1 MVQKPILESIKIG
14 MDVSSHDLVMCN
26 INVRKRHEKDE
37 FLESRNYF
45 PTEICPLG
53 TVPPLSGESH
63 RERKV
68 ETLRCTESC
77 IKK

>member
-1 MVQKPILESIKIG
+1 MMK
-14 MDVSSHDLVMCN
+14 VMCN
-26 INVRKRHEKDE
+26 IKVRKRHEKDR
-37 FLESRNYF
+37 FLESTKYF
-45 PTEICPLG
+45 HTKKCPLG

-77 IKK
+77 IKNKRKNESKKS